1 MTNEGTSMKRSTNAG
16 LGVFIA
22 LLCAPALVWAQTGQA
37 YPQKPV
43 QFIVPYAAGGA
54 GDIFARTVAQK
65 LSAAFGQQV
74 VVVNRPGANGI
85 IGMEV
90 VAKAPPDGYSI
101 LMGNSAPMVLNP

>member
-1 MTNEGTSMKRSTNAG
+1 MKHSRRASVT
-16 LGVFIA
+16 IA
-22 LLCAPALVWAQTGQA
+22 VVLLCAPAFAWSQPAQS

-43 QFIVPYAAGGA
+43 QLIVPYAAGGA

-65 LSAAFGQQV
+65 LGIAFGQQV

-85 IGMEV
+85 IGMEL
-90 VAKAPPDGYSI
+90 VAKSAPDGYTI